1 MSSFLRVDNS
11 SISLYPAEV
20 TETWHE
26 CSIDSKCNFLVKQ
39 QEKSKVEKRE
49 SIIAVTDYF
58 AVWKKI
64 PFPFLMFLTDS
75 PLHRI
80 AKNCCSS
87 SEENLNSLDA
97 FSNKSAMKRT
107 GFVIVRYLISG
118 IIFSW
123 HSYLDAAGQE
133 KMSSFLRVDNS
144 SISLYPAEVTETW
157 PECSIDFKCN
167 FLVKQQ
173 EKSKVEKRESIIAV
187 TDYFAVWKK
196 IPFPSYRSCK
206 NAYSSGT
213 KESGTIQLLLPTLPL
228 ISTFCDMTTKGGGWT
243 IIQRRVNNDFDFHR
257 NWNDYKTGHVVRGEN
272 NMGPTAMLTRFG
284 YVLSGPVN
292 VPIHGGNT
300 YSYHTSTH
308 VMKVLHEPC
317 KDEDLKHDLKMF
329 WDYETLGIKE
339 NEPSVYDEFLNN
351 VEFLNDRYEVSLPFK
366 EDHKIIPDNYS
377 VSEKRLFSLLNKL
390 KNHPEVLNE
399 YDKII
404 SDQLKNGI
412 IERVDPTVNFDTE
425 ALESYKEL
433 KLCFKRGGFNLRKWE
448 SNCCELAD
456 EIAKI
461 ESNNFEANNVLK
473 ERKIEEEDES
483 FSKSSFKNE
492 DIENNA
498 KILGLAWDKT
508 SDRIRFDFSK
518 IFSNDCQ
525 FVTKREILSST
536 AKIYDPLGLL
546 SPIVVPLKLLFQ
558 ELCKKKVNWD
568 TKLSE
573 EISTEW
579 RTIVSDIQ
587 SSPPVFVNRS
597 VTDVNKDEIDHVELH
612 GFSDASS
619 IAFGAAVYIRVVKKS
634 GKISVD
640 LVAAK
645 TRLVPLKSDTI
656 PRLELMAALVL
667 SRLIKSVKEALKPV
681 IEVDKIFCWVD
692 SQIVL
697 WWIFSREKEYKPFVQ
712 NRVLEI
718 RKHVPPSCWNFCPT
732 DLNPA
737 DLASRGCKM
746 SQISG
751 SEIWWFGPTFLAKSE
766 NYWPAVLN
774 FETKTKI
781 PEDVSFELNR
791 ETKSNPRKDFSD
803 VFVGVSTA
811 SNYALENVIKAEDFS
826 DENRLFRV
834 SAYVFRFVENLKRR
848 LLKEDIE
855 TNDLT
860 VEEVENARISWLR
873 VIQSHLSSERNFDKN
888 LVYLR
893 VYEDENGR
901 RLIDAPNVE
910 TYAEYDSSKTKLTHR
925 QSHLKSL
932 LKHFWNRWSSEYLL
946 TLREFHKNKGKTGA
960 RIVAVGDVVVIL
972 NDKVKRQQWKLGKIL
987 KVYPGKDNIVRAADV
1002 KTTDSAGRSIILKR
1016 SITHLYP
1023 LEVREDSEKD
1033 YGIAAAAEPAVS
1045 DVFDVPIR
1053 FIADEEAEELI
1064 N

>member
-1 MSSFLRVDNS
+1 
-11 SISLYPAEV
+11 
-20 TETWHE
+20 
-26 CSIDSKCNFLVKQ
+26 
-39 QEKSKVEKRE
+39 
-49 SIIAVTDYF
+49 
-58 AVWKKI
+58 
-64 PFPFLMFLTDS
+64 
-75 PLHRI
+75 
-80 AKNCCSS
+80 
-87 SEENLNSLDA
+87 
-97 FSNKSAMKRT
+97 
-107 GFVIVRYLISG
+107 
-118 IIFSW
+118 
-123 HSYLDAAGQE
+123 
-133 KMSSFLRVDNS
+133 
-144 SISLYPAEVTETW
+144 
-157 PECSIDFKCN
+157 
-167 FLVKQQ
+167 
-173 EKSKVEKRESIIAV
+173 
-187 TDYFAVWKK
+187 
-196 IPFPSYRSCK
+196 
-206 NAYSSGT
+206 
-213 KESGTIQLLLPTLPL
+213 
-228 ISTFCDMTTKGGGWT
+228 
-243 IIQRRVNNDFDFHR
+243 
-257 NWNDYKTGHVVRGEN
+257 
-272 NMGPTAMLTRFG
+272 MGPTAMLTRFG

-351 VEFLNDRYEVSLPFK
+351 VEFLNDRYEVSLPLK

-412 IERVDPTVNFDTE
+412 IERVDPTVNFDVGKTHYLPHRAVVREDKTTTRTE

-508 SDRIRFDFSK
+508 SDRIWAWPPDPRCSLASLA
-518 IFSNDCQ
+518 INSN
-525 FVTKREILSST
+525 
-536 AKIYDPLGLL
+536 LL
-546 SPIVVPLKLLFQ
+546 LL
-558 ELCKKKVNWD
+558 
-568 TKLSE
+568 
-573 EISTEW
+573 
-579 RTIVSDIQ
+579 
-587 SSPPVFVNRS
+587 PAAPGS

-811 SNYALENVIKAEDFS
+811 SNYALENVIKAEYFS

-834 SAYVFRFVENLKRR
+834 SAYVFRFVGNLKRR

-893 VYEDENGR
+893 VYEDEN
-901 RLIDAPNVE
+901 
-910 TYAEYDSSKTKLTHR
+910 
-925 QSHLKSL
+925 
-932 LKHFWNRWSSEYLL
+932 
-946 TLREFHKNKGKTGA
+946 
-960 RIVAVGDVVVIL
+960 
-972 NDKVKRQQWKLGKIL
+972 
-987 KVYPGKDNIVRAADV
+987 ADV

-1045 DVFDVPIR
+1045 DVFHVPIR